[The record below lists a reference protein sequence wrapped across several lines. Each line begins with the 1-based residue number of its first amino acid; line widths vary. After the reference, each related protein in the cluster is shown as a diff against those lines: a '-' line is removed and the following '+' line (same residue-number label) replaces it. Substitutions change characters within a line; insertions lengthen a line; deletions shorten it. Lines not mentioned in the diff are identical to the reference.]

1 MKRINFELS
10 DDLYYKAKKIAKQN
24 STNVSFVIRE
34 ALTVFETKKSIQTKK
49 NDPFFTLTEIIS
61 EGPEDLSL
69 NHDKYIYD
77 NKEFKN

>member
-1 MKRINFELS
+1 M
-10 DDLYYKAKKIAKQN
+10 
-24 STNVSFVIRE
+24 IRE

-77 NKEFKN
+77 NKEFKK